1 MNKNKHPG
9 CRSISLETSQ
19 VLIDA
24 FNNFITE
31 HSFSN
36 LMRLDS
42 SDQLHKFS
50 EPVYP
55 RRLFDF
61 TNPGIQ
67 IVFIPCLLLSLKYQK
82 SST

>member
-1 MNKNKHPG
+1 MGKNKHPG
-9 CRSISLETSQ
+9 FSSVSLETAQALFDSQ
-19 VLIDA
+19 NKRKLERSKRLESGDS
-24 FNNFITE
+24 FNEFT
-31 HSFSN
+31 
-36 LMRLDS
+36 
-42 SDQLHKFS
+42 K
-50 EPVYP
+50 PVYP